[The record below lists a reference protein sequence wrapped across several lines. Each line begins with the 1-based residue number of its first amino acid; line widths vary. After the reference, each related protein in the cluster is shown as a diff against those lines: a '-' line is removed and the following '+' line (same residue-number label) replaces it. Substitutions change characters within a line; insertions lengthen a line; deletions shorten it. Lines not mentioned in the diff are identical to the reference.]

1 MANAHPFLSDE
12 WLVEARR
19 IREDYEGQVEA
30 GAQPIRMNQVITDVP
45 FGEGIIHSHLDS
57 SSGAMDIDTGHLDA
71 PDVTVTLD
79 YETAKIIFVDG
90 NFQAGMQ
97 AFMEGRVKVQGDLAK
112 LIAVQQQQQ
121 TAPSPRAAEVQQRI
135 KEITA

>member
-1 MANAHPFLSDE
+1 MPTYPFLSDE
-12 WLVEARR
+12 WIAEARR
-19 IREDYEGQVEA
+19 IREEFRVAEPQLVDNPV
-30 GAQPIRMNQVITDVP
+30 RMNQVITDVP